1 MLSQIKY
8 KKFFFFQLVV
18 KVTFLI
24 LMFNIKKLTYLKNKM
39 TNTDNIFFFYG
50 NIFNTMV
57 ILKVIIFPKK
67 KKKLA

>member
-8 KKFFFFQLVV
+8 KKFFFFFQLVV

-39 TNTDNIFFFYG
+39 TNTDNIFFFTETYL
-50 NIFNTMV
+50 IQW
-57 ILKVIIFPKK
+57 
-67 KKKLA
+67 